1 VLEAARTCVWRY
13 DSGSG
18 GINVNNLS
26 NPVITVWSVGSSGL
40 QILDYSDVISTL
52 APGTYTFV
60 QDRYTYS
67 TKTSTIPTPLGRK
80 LIIEPVVLPKYY
92 LRDAG
97 YQKIDAVKEFVFNQD
112 IKFEKGSIIQQVN
125 NIGVVQAYGTIV
137 EVPVGSID
145 NPGLGTTY
153 KVGKIYGNFN
163 NTNKFQNELG
173 EENRID
179 EISFDVT
186 RSQPAWEASKAY
198 TTNEQVWSDGKIY
211 YATNTATSGSTA
223 PTHEIGAVTD
233 GSVIWQ
239 YISAAPNIE
248 VNLLDYPWPTPTDA
262 DPWAET
268 RSYSLNDTVYFGRNK
283 YTCTVAGTSG
293 TVAPTHTTGT
303 ATDNSVTWTYTST
316 YDPLQNYASF
326 RPFSLSDYRVTIL
339 NTYPGSDF
347 IIGDV
352 VSLGN
357 SITAGIKEDTDDKIA
372 EVAGLNTV
380 SSIRLT
386 VNLNKDIIRT
396 AENRTDLIYCSALS
410 PHNFNVNDI
419 LFVEDLLLISS
430 TVHSS

>member
-1 VLEAARTCVWRY
+1 M
-13 DSGSG
+13 
-18 GINVNNLS
+18 
-26 NPVITVWSVGSSGL
+26 

-52 APGTYTFV
+52 APGTYTFT
-60 QDRYTYS
+60 QDRYTYE

-80 LIIEPVVLPKYY
+80 LVIDPVVLPKYY
-92 LRDAG
+92 IRDAG

-112 IKFEKGSIIQQVN
+112 IKFKKGSIIQQVN
-125 NIGVVQAYGTIV
+125 DIGVVQAYGTIV
-137 EVPVGSID
+137 ETPVGSID
-145 NPGLGTTY
+145 TPGLGTTY

-163 NTNKFQNELG
+163 NDDKFQNELG

-179 EISFDVT
+179 EISFDVS
-186 RSQPAWEASKAY
+186 RPQLAWESGKAY
-198 TTNEQVWSDGKIY
+198 VTNDQVWSDGKIY
-211 YATNTATSGSTA
+211 YATNNATAGSTA
-223 PTHEIGAVTD
+223 PTHTIGAVTD

-268 RSYSLNDTVYFGRNK
+268 RSYAVNDTVYFGRNK

-316 YDPLQNYASF
+316 YDPL
-326 RPFSLSDYRVTIL
+326 SLTMQGSVRSDQRIIESL
-339 NTYPGSDF
+339 LLIPIPGSDF

-357 SITAGIKEDTDDKIA
+357 SITAGIKQT
-372 EVAGLNTV
+372 
-380 SSIRLT
+380 
-386 VNLNKDIIRT
+386 T
-396 AENRTDLIYCSALS
+396 AIKLQKFL
-410 PHNFNVNDI
+410 V
-419 LFVEDLLLISS
+419 
-430 TVHSS
+430 